1 MITDIRPSVD
11 ELMQRDTFQGMSDDD
26 FKRVLN
32 RTLTIAMAK
41 RAKREAARQLDELNA
56 QTRANQRSA
65 NLNQIRVN
73 KRIEEYYRKRKE
85 KLIAEMEMIRSGKTR
100 ED

>member
-1 MITDIRPSVD
+1 M
-11 ELMQRDTFQGMSDDD
+11 ERDTFQGMSDDD

-41 RAKREAARQLDELNA
+41 RAKRDVTRQLDELNA
-56 QTRANQRSA
+56 QTRAAQRSA
-65 NLNQIRVN
+65 NLNQIKVN

-85 KLIAEMEMIRSGKTR
+85 KLIEEMEMIRSGKTR

>member
-32 RTLTIAMAK
+32 RTLSIAMIKRNNRAEAK
-41 RAKREAARQLDELNA
+41 RMDEVNE
-56 QTRANQRSA
+56 QTRAAQRSA

-73 KRIEEYYRKRKE
+73 KRIEEYYKARRD